1 MTTGRLELR
10 EVRVED
16 EVSFRS
22 AVAEFKKDSPVWRFA
37 FGLDE
42 ARDFAEHVRHLEER
56 SRGIGVPDGFVPNT
70 FLVGIVDGTVVGRVS
85 LRHFLNEKLE
95 RVGGHIGYGVIPSQ
109 RRRGYATE
117 MLRQA
122 LPICRSL
129 GIKRALVTCD
139 NDNASSRRVIESCG
153 GVFENVIACPE
164 TGTPTRRYWIEI
176 PDA

>member
-1 MTTGRLELR
+1 MTAGRLELR

-16 EVSFRS
+16 EGSFRS
-22 AVAEFKKDSPVWRFA
+22 AVAEFKKDSPDWRFA

-56 SRGIGVPDGFVPNT
+56 SRGIGLPDRFVPNT
-70 FLVGIVDGTVVGRVS
+70 FLVGVVDGAVVGRVS
-85 LRHFLNEKLE
+85 IRHCLNEKLE

-109 RRRGYATE
+109 RRRGYATG

-122 LPICRSL
+122 LPVCRSL

-139 NDNASSRRVIESCG
+139 DDNVASRRVIESCG
-153 GVFENVIACPE
+153 GVFESVIACPE
-164 TGTPTRRYWIEI
+164 KGTPTRRYWIEI
-176 PDA
+176 SDS